1 MPRTG
6 CPTGSS
12 TQGLHRWKK
21 TKRLC
26 VSWGEKLKQQNHRFD
41 GISKNDKHVQ
51 LKACFEREPQK
62 WKTSGRSWSGTWSL
76 PLHMRWSSSWRSC
89 WWWCWSIDHAWYLSF
104 FKHIFWGLKILHSN
118 VRKFTTNRAKSRI
131 LGVHLD
137 FCTLRQISGVDN
149 EFCDHG
155 GHSWS

>member
-21 TKRLC
+21 NKRLC

-76 PLHMRWSSSWRSC
+76 PLHMRWTSSWRSC
-89 WWWCWSIDHAWYLSF
+89 WWWCCSCLIFVLFLNKQIFRPENFTLKCAEIHDKPSQKQDSRRSF
-104 FKHIFWGLKILHSN
+104 GFLY
-118 VRKFTTNRAKSRI
+118 TQTNIR
-131 LGVHLD
+131 
-137 FCTLRQISGVDN
+137 C
-149 EFCDHG
+149 
-155 GHSWS
+155 W

>member
-1 MPRTG
+1 MLRTG
-6 CPTGSS
+6 CPTGSN
-12 TQGLHRWKK
+12 TQSLHRWKTAK
-21 TKRLC
+21 AKRFW
-26 VSWGEKLKQQNHRFD
+26 VSWGEELKQQNHRFD

-76 PLHMRWSSSWRSC
+76 PLHMRWTSSWRSC
-89 WWWCWSIDHAWYLSF
+89 WWWCCSCL
-104 FKHIFWGLKILHSN
+104 IFVLFLNKQILHSN